1 MGGYQAFDDRYC
13 GSILRPSINRSLH
26 STSSDPPRRFP
37 RRKTPPPNVPRSNP
51 HPVFNISLPPHRCP
65 ARLDRF
71 RPPQHPP
78 SYPDS
83 YHPNL
88 PPPPPKPP
96 SLPHFHS
103 SPGTS
108 PAPTPTAEGPK
119 PSILLLTPSI
129 ITSLSPAFHAP
140 EALIN
145 SALTSLSTVLTA
157 EISPLKI
164 PVTHLQLGTFDLS
177 AFTPHSR
184 NTSTPAAQRAETLKW
199 DDSTRVSYS
208 RNFVAMTS
216 SSPGGSKSGLGKG
229 TPLRELNNA
238 VFDAIVRGRGG
249 VIRVGM
255 GSGLYGFVG
264 KWVPSGLVAWM
275 MGVRRV
281 DGGAGNVEG
290 RGEFGRGLIMARPGS
305 SSGGSEPM

>member
-51 HPVFNISLPPHRCP
+51 HPV
-65 ARLDRF
+65 
-71 RPPQHPP
+71 
-78 SYPDS
+78 
-83 YHPNL
+83 
-88 PPPPPKPP
+88 
-96 SLPHFHS
+96 
-103 SPGTS
+103 
-108 PAPTPTAEGPK
+108 
-119 PSILLLTPSI
+119 
-129 ITSLSPAFHAP
+129 FHAP

-216 SSPGGSKSGLGKG
+216 SSPGGSKSGLGKC

-305 SSGGSEPM
+305 SSGGSESDRGLESPRGRGPGFGDSEYISVYGERDDDEEGI